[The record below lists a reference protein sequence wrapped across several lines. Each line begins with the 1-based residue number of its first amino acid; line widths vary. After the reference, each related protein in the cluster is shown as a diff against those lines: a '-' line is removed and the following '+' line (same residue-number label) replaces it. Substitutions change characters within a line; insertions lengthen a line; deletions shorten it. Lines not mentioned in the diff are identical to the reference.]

1 MSYFREA
8 QAEAERHRIR
18 LLAADPMDPEAQREI
33 AEEIRQKN
41 IQENMN
47 MAIEEAPESFGQ
59 VLMLWINVKVNGH
72 SVKGDLAANLIKI
85 GFLF

>member
-1 MSYFREA
+1 M
-8 QAEAERHRIR
+8 
-18 LLAADPMDPEAQREI
+18 LAADPMDPETQKQI

-59 VLMLWINVKVNGH
+59 VLMLWINIKVNGF
-72 SVKGDLAANLIKI
+72 SLKGELIPKCNAVAT
-85 GFLF
+85 